1 MIETTGQSIHGF
13 WKNCEFSGAAAVEV
27 KTDSV
32 EGQGTE
38 ENRES
43 DWKSDRKK
51 YDGGFRYST
60 TFRSSL

>member
-32 EGQGTE
+32 EGQGDR
-38 ENRES
+38 REQRIGLE
-43 DWKSDRKK
+43 K
-51 YDGGFRYST
+51 
-60 TFRSSL
+60 